1 MTKNSLYKNSSMFQ
15 TNVGQGSFFFFFPKF
30 LLEVVM
36 FFELSERVPE
46 SAVIHWFGLDVL

>member
-15 TNVGQGSFFFFFPKF
+15 TNVGQGFFFSFSPNFFS
-30 LLEVVM
+30 EVVM

>member
-15 TNVGQGSFFFFFPKF
+15 SNVGQGFFFFFPKF